1 MAIAA
6 IVLVIVL
13 LVPLLSLAW
22 RRLHNAG
29 LPGVLALIG
38 LVLPIV
44 PLVLCTLPPRPEG
57 RRFDT
62 G

>member
-1 MAIAA
+1 M
-6 IVLVIVL
+6 IVL
-13 LVPLLSLAW
+13 LVSLLSLTW
-22 RRLHNAG
+22 RRLHDAG
-29 LPGVLALIG
+29 LPGALALIG

-44 PLVLCTLPPRPEG
+44 PLVLCTLPPRPDG